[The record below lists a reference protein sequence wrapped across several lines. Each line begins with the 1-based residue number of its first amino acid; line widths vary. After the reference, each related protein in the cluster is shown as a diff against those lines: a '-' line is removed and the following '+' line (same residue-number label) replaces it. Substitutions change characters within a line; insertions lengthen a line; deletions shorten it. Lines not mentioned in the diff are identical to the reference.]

1 MDETCPDSRI
11 MKYKP
16 GERFGEWLILGRST
30 KLQTNGKRNFR
41 WCMCLGCK
49 RPYRVRIGNLATGST
64 SACQSCS
71 NSGSNRLDPRER
83 LKRRFREGRKRISK
97 GLIRKELLRWK
108 IPIRLTQLWNR
119 KHKNSR
125 SGWVRKCVSVVYI
138 RRYKPKGN
146 DRKERVF
153 NEWKDSIPNEMA
165 KAGKRYRERRRNLD
179 PWITRCIRADTRC
192 RQRQKDNS

>member
-71 NSGSNRLDPRER
+71 NSGSGPLHCVYDGMHPYNVADGMFSEFVRYWDYMIQRCGFRCQMYAGILALEPLVDKQGVQPFSCYLFVFGGNACRL
-83 LKRRFREGRKRISK
+83 
-97 GLIRKELLRWK
+97 
-108 IPIRLTQLWNR
+108 
-119 KHKNSR
+119 
-125 SGWVRKCVSVVYI
+125 
-138 RRYKPKGN
+138 
-146 DRKERVF
+146 
-153 NEWKDSIPNEMA
+153 
-165 KAGKRYRERRRNLD
+165 
-179 PWITRCIRADTRC
+179 
-192 RQRQKDNS
+192 